1 MAIKTLAI
9 RLDEGLH
16 AQLVILAQLDG
27 VPLVEEIRQ
36 AIEGHVAAKRSHPEF
51 AAQAK
56 EVLADID
63 REASARRNAI
73 QALFEEK
80 GTTETEETASPAS
93 STSKSKGRQA

>member
-1 MAIKTLAI
+1 MKTLAI
-9 RLDEGLH
+9 RLDEELH
-16 AQLVILAQLDG
+16 AQLTVLASLDG

-36 AIEGHVAAKRSHPEF
+36 AIEGHVAAKRSHPDF
-51 AAQAK
+51 AAKAE

-80 GTTETEETASPAS
+80 GTAEPEETESARQTG
-93 STSKSKGRQA
+93 SKGKGRQS